1 MKRRF
6 IIGFLVL
13 GSFACGNGLAVTV
26 NLNFSGGAGEDFN
39 GNLGAAPDNPANTFW
54 TDQIATNGAN
64 LVASDGVTPT
74 TIGFGLSGA
83 VTNIGW
89 NSSIIN
95 SGAIYERGYCN
106 NNGGPSGE
114 LLITGLNDTNSYD
127 VYLYSYIISGPYY
140 NKPIYGGRFVS
151 EGRTQFVTGFYRDL
165 VTFERDINYAKFSGL
180 SPSNGAI
187 VIDLENFGMGGALP
201 PDFHEIWCLAGF
213 QITDQLVPEPN
224 LPATGTVN
232 VNFSSS
238 NIPGGTW
245 GENFSGNAG
254 AAPDP
259 GNTFWTDQFW
269 ITGRDLVASD
279 GSTMT
284 GIDFIISG
292 WYNDAG
298 TSDKTIPL
306 KIVQRGHRTIGNR
319 NFGSGPPG
327 ELFLSGLSP
336 TNGYDVYIYSGL
348 VNVGTLYAGRF
359 VAGGATL
366 DTTGGNFDTF
376 ERGNNYVKFS
386 NLTPNAL
393 GELVIGLE
401 DPPIGGFPGWCF
413 TGFQITSE
421 LASDFD
427 TVASTSS
434 VFNAVFSATFDSESN
449 TLYGLESTTDLVGG
463 AWTPNDEVVTGNGGS
478 MELFKSTDPDDLR
491 SHRVIVLP

>member
-6 IIGFLVL
+6 IIFLVL

-26 NLNFSGGAGEDFN
+26 NLNFSGAGWGDPGEDFN
-39 GNLGAAPDNPANTFW
+39 GNLGAAPDDPANTFW
-54 TDQIATNGAN
+54 TDTNVTSQVN
-64 LVASDGVTPT
+64 LPASDGTPT
-74 TIGFGLSGA
+74 TIGFTLSGA
-83 VTNIGW
+83 ANDINW
-89 NSSIIN
+89 NSSITNN
-95 SGAIYERGYCN
+95 SGAIYERGFFGN
-106 NNGGPSGE
+106 DDGGSADQ
-114 LLITGLNDTNSYD
+114 LIITGLSDTSSYD
-127 VYLYSYIISGPYY
+127 VYLYSGIKNGLIFGS
-140 NKPIYGGRFVS
+140 RFVS
-151 EGRTQFVTGFYRDL
+151 EGRTQFVTGFYTAMS
-165 VTFERDINYAKFSGL
+165 TFERDTNYAKFSGL

-187 VIDLENFGMGGALP
+187 IIDLENFGMGGGPP
-201 PDFHEIWCLAGF
+201 PDFHEKWCLAGF

-238 NIPGGTW
+238 GIPGGTW
-245 GENFSGNAG
+245 GQNFDGNAG

-284 GIDFIISG
+284 GIDFVISG
-292 WYNDAG
+292 WHNDISHG
-298 TSDKTIPL
+298 DFSGIDLEIL
-306 KIVQRGHRTIGNR
+306 LLGHRTISG
-319 NFGSGPPG
+319 GPPG

-336 TNGYDVYIYSGL
+336 TNGYDVYIYTGMVSGSGGL
-348 VNVGTLYAGRF
+348 HAGRY
-359 VAGGATL
+359 VAGGVTL
-366 DTTGGNFDTF
+366 DVTGGNFDTF
-376 ERGNNYVKFS
+376 ERLNNYVKFS
-386 NLTPNAL
+386 NLTPSAS
-393 GELVIGLE
+393 GELAISLQT
-401 DPPIGGFPGWCF
+401 PPSGGFPGWSF

-421 LASDFD
+421 LVSDFD

-478 MELFKSTDPDDLR
+478 MELFKSTDPDDSR